1 MDYIIDLNVMKV
13 EIQDLKNIQ
22 KNEVTLVKNFI
33 SLTREYDFNLLSTLM
48 EENECVI
55 TQKSNIGNLK
65 DIFEMRSVSDSLN
78 EFKIFYDFLSKLFKY
93 ERDSKD
99 EINLFFSFVSQVGGS
114 HADKEDVFI
123 GSENK
128 DYCIKKG
135 DMVFIPK
142 GIKHKVIGLN
152 PRIVASI
159 GFFGKR
165 K

>member
-1 MDYIIDLNVMKV
+1 MKV

-99 EINLFFSFVSQVGGS
+99 EIN
-114 HADKEDVFI
+114 VFI
-123 GSENK
+123 IGLQGKVIYRVFDVETK
-128 DYCIKKG
+128 DYSIEKG
-135 DMVFIPK
+135 DMIFIPK

>member
-1 MDYIIDLNVMKV
+1 MKV

-48 EENECVI
+48 EENESVI

-99 EINLFFSFVSQVGGS
+99 EINLFFSFAQILSNVLNIIISKPPLIVPTL
-114 HADKEDVFI
+114 
-123 GSENK
+123 
-128 DYCIKKG
+128 
-135 DMVFIPK
+135 IP
-142 GIKHKVIGLN
+142 L
-152 PRIVASI
+152 
-159 GFFGKR
+159 
-165 K
+165 